1 MKRLLP
7 LLLLFSFVV
16 PASFAS
22 AQSLAPQLLDADQV
36 QVKSVARK
44 LKSSF
49 LSRLSRRHYSPRT
62 NLRVAI
68 TSPNG
73 GETWKAGSKET
84 ITWDYK
90 YTKML
95 TNVKEFD
102 VKASLFLIHGRRG
115 SLSRRHIADV
125 KLADRKYTWAIPA
138 DVRSSKGYRV
148 LIVVTGN
155 RCKVTTSS
163 DKRCSAVHIARDASN
178 GSFKIIGE
186 NGVIKPM
193 PKPKPKPKPMPKP
206 KPIPMPKPMPPK
218 SAVAIEKK
226 IDLLQ
231 SFVERIEAR
240 ITQLREMLANL

>member
-16 PASFAS
+16 PASFAN
-22 AQSLAPQLLDADQV
+22 AQTLAEPQLLDADQV
-36 QVKSVARK
+36 QVKPVARK
-44 LKSSF
+44 LKASF
-49 LSRLSRRHYSPRT
+49 LSRYAPNR

-90 YTKML
+90 YAKVPTIAQH
-95 TNVKEFD
+95 VD

-125 KLADRKYTWAIPA
+125 KLADRKYTWAVPA

-148 LIVVTGN
+148 LIVVNGSK
-155 RCKVTTSS
+155 CKVTTSS
-163 DKRCSAVHIARDASN
+163 DKRCQTSEVRDASN
-178 GSFKIIGE
+178 RSFKIIGKD
-186 NGVIKPM
+186 GVIKPM
-193 PKPKPKPKPMPKP
+193 PKPKPKP
-206 KPIPMPKPMPPK
+206 MPKPMPPK
-218 SAVAIEKK
+218 SAEAIKK
-226 IDLLQ
+226 RIDLLQ
-231 SFVERIEAR
+231 SFVDRIEAR